1 MTTPLTIPDAAVGD
15 NVLNDRNAMGAL
27 VEAAFNAIPGA
38 NINAASVPT
47 SALQKP
53 KAWFPMTFQFADLS
67 TASKIAAKVKLPN
80 IDGAGN
86 GTWVYTGF
94 SVNARVIGG
103 GCTSTMDIRKNG
115 VSMHGGA
122 PINFAT
128 LVAGTP
134 VVTLLGT
141 PATLTSATPD
151 IVDLNFTY
159 GVAAVTD
166 CTIVLFFTLNHVG
179 T

>member
-1 MTTPLTIPDAAVGD
+1 MSTPLTIPDASVGD
-15 NVLNDRNAMGAL
+15 NVLADRNAMGAL
-27 VEAAFNAIPGA
+27 VEAAFNAIPGG
-38 NINAASVPT
+38 NIDSASVPT

-53 KAWFPMTFQFADLS
+53 KAWFPMVFQLDDLS
-67 TASKIAAKVKLPN
+67 TASKIVAKVKLPN
-80 IDGAGN
+80 IDGASSS
-86 GTWVYTGF
+86 TWVYTGY
-94 SVNARVIGG
+94 SVNAGVLGG
-103 GCTSTMDIRKNG
+103 GVTSTMDIRKNG

-134 VVTLLGT
+134 AITLLGS
-141 PATLTSATPD
+141 PATLASAD
-151 IVDLNFTY
+151 VVDLNFTY